1 MASRSTPKRM
11 QSIESGQREPALFN
25 THTHTLPTSS
35 LPPVLLT
42 ARDSLSLYKVFHN
55 SQVQLEG
62 SGSLSS
68 CLTVSKTMLTARD
81 SLSLY
86 KVFHNSQVQLEG
98 SGSLSSCLTVSKT
111 IRGPSSTSSLK
122 ADSVHDSIPMIFRF
136 SSTHT
141 LS

>member
-11 QSIESGQREPALFN
+11 QSIESSQREPALFN
-25 THTHTLPTSS
+25 THTLPTSS

-68 CLTVSKTMLTARD
+68 CLTVSKTMGGLTRP
-81 SLSLY
+81 
-86 KVFHNSQVQLEG
+86 F
-98 SGSLSSCLTVSKT
+98 
-111 IRGPSSTSSLK
+111 
-122 ADSVHDSIPMIFRF
+122 VHLVAKS
-136 SSTHT
+136 
-141 LS
+141 

>member
-25 THTHTLPTSS
+25 THTLPTSS

-68 CLTVSKTMLTARD
+68 CLTVSKTMGGLTRP
-81 SLSLY
+81 
-86 KVFHNSQVQLEG
+86 F
-98 SGSLSSCLTVSKT
+98 
-111 IRGPSSTSSLK
+111 
-122 ADSVHDSIPMIFRF
+122 VHLVAKS
-136 SSTHT
+136 
-141 LS
+141 